1 MRALRIRER
10 LRAGLV
16 RKRAILMRERVRM
29 ELFRVGVKCR
39 SLDFDVGRWVEHVDN
54 GVINVVPGRQAN
66 DGLGRRAAEV
76 A

>member
-16 RKRAILMRERVRM
+16 RKRAILMRERVRIK
-29 ELFRVGVKCR
+29 LFRVGVKCR

>member
-16 RKRAILMRERVRM
+16 RKRAILMRERVRIK
-29 ELFRVGVKCR
+29 LFRVGVKCR
-39 SLDFDVGRWVEHVDN
+39 SLDFDVGRWVEHGDN